1 MFNDKNK
8 TWKGLLCN
16 LVLNNS
22 EDIPTYIKNI
32 NSNHQDRTQNVSHF
46 TKSSTCR
53 LIVGLNLS
61 TLMFLE
67 LRTTFETFW
76 QTTKIEKVIFRH
88 FLQKLETFF
97 LVGLLNKN
105 WWDIIQP
112 WILQKKKKF
121 KKYHC
126 ATEEFVHS
134 IDKQTILNIM
144 SINN

>member
-67 LRTTFETFW
+67 LRTTFETF
-76 QTTKIEKVIFRH
+76 
-88 FLQKLETFF
+88 
-97 LVGLLNKN
+97 
-105 WWDIIQP
+105 
-112 WILQKKKKF
+112 
-121 KKYHC
+121 
-126 ATEEFVHS
+126 
-134 IDKQTILNIM
+134 
-144 SINN
+144 